1 MKKQSNFLSIKGKFL
16 SIKSKLFSGGN
27 FASIKSKLRS
37 VFNKAYVLRI
47 ILFVLISLV
56 IGFSVYSWNAK
67 SLTGNVLPMPFGVGV
82 AVVMSGSMEPA
93 LSVDDVIFVTEA
105 DEYNVG
111 DFVVYQ
117 DGYSL
122 VVHELIE
129 KLDDGMVIT
138 KGMANNVEDDP
149 ISIDSIRGK
158 VRFSIPAVGLIV
170 TALKSTVATVIILG
184 VAVYLVILSY
194 KKERQSESEKLD
206 AIREEIQR
214 LKEQSSNNQ

>member
-1 MKKQSNFLSIKGKFL
+1 MRAVRLLTRMKKQSKFSSI
-16 SIKSKLFSGGN
+16 
-27 FASIKSKLRS
+27 
-37 VFNKAYVLRI
+37 FNKAYVLRL
-47 ILFVLISLV
+47 ILFVLISIV

-67 SLTGNVLPMPFGVGV
+67 SLTGNVLPMPFGVGM

-93 LSVDDVIFVTEA
+93 LSVDDVIVVTEA

-138 KGMANNVEDDP
+138 KGMANNVEDEP
-149 ISIDSIRGK
+149 ISAESIRGK
-158 VRFSIPAVGLIV
+158 VWFSIPFVGLIV
-170 TALKSTVATVIILG
+170 TALKTPVATVIILG
-184 VAVYLVILSY
+184 AAVYLVVLSY
-194 KKERQSESEKLD
+194 KKERQSEEDKLD

-214 LKEQSSNNQ
+214 LKEQALTEKNSDNSDNQ